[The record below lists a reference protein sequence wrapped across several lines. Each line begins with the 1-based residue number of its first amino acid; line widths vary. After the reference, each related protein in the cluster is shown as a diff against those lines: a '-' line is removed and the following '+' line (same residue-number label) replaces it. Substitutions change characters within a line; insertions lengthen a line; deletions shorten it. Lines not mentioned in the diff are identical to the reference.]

1 MLLFWTDQTLAT
13 HQVPLFDG
21 VGWVTSGLQYRMQW
35 SLAAKLPS
43 HLLEE
48 VEDAL
53 ASDLHHRTGARA
65 TSPLPSGTNADANDA
80 AVSAG
85 AATASAAA
93 AAREGLG
100 VSVSKVDAVLATI
113 AASQFPG
120 QTVLFVLAPRKAKV
134 GFHACFFYMYLSS
147 SLFRFDAVVRCW
159 CW

>member
-1 MLLFWTDQTLAT
+1 
-13 HQVPLFDG
+13 
-21 VGWVTSGLQYRMQW
+21 MQW

-53 ASDLHHRTGARA
+53 ASDLHHRTGALA
-65 TSPLPSGTNADANDA
+65 TSPSSSSSSNANANANGAAVNAD
-80 AVSAG
+80 
-85 AATASAAA
+85 AATASAAN

-134 GFHACFFYMYLSS
+134 GFHAFFLYMYLSS
-147 SLFRFDAVVRCW
+147 SLFRLEVVVRCW